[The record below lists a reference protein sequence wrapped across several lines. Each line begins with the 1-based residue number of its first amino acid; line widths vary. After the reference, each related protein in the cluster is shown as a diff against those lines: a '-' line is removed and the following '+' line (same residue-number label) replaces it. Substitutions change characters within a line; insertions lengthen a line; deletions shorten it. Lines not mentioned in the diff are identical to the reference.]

1 MNNEWQKIT
10 EGCQKSHTHAEL
22 PERFFT
28 ICSNCLFRG
37 TDEST
42 EIYNCQML
50 QILKQEYKT
59 RCLSKTGMKGLLS
72 LPDWSPIIQ
81 VYFIHSPAKSSCF
94 LLLRFFLLQKFKRFS
109 GGRFLK
115 HRLNPP
121 FIRSV
126 YLSNLQIG
134 KNLHVLKGRTSK
146 E

>member
-1 MNNEWQKIT
+1 MNDKKWRKVVRSPRTSFLQFAAIVYSE
-10 EGCQKSHTHAEL
+10 
-22 PERFFT
+22 ERMNQRKFT
-28 ICSNCLFRG
+28 IAKCYRYLNRN
-37 TDEST
+37 TKPDV
-42 EIYNCQML
+42 YQ
-50 QILKQEYKT
+50 KKT
-59 RCLSKTGMKGLLS
+59 TGMKGLLS

-94 LLLRFFLLQKFKRFS
+94 LLPRFFLLQKFKRFS

-126 YLSNLQIG
+126 YSSNLQIG
-134 KNLHVLKGRTSK
+134 KNLHVLKGRTWK

>member
-1 MNNEWQKIT
+1 MNDKKWRKVVRNHT
-10 EGCQKSHTHAEL
+10 HTQKSQNE
-22 PERFFT
+22 FFT
-28 ICSNCLFRG
+28 ICSNCLFRA
-37 TDEST
+37 TNESF
-42 EIYNCQML
+42 YNCQML

-94 LLLRFFLLQKFKRFS
+94 LLLRFFLLQKFKRFFR
-109 GGRFLK
+109 GRFLK
-115 HRLNPP
+115 HRLNQP

-134 KNLHVLKGRTSK
+134 KNLHVLKGRTLK

>member
-1 MNNEWQKIT
+1 MNDKKLRKVVRN
-10 EGCQKSHTHAEL
+10 HTHTQNSQNDFLQFAAIVYSEERMNQRKVLQL
-22 PERFFT
+22 P
-28 ICSNCLFRG
+28 NV
-37 TDEST
+37 TDT
-42 EIYNCQML
+42 
-50 QILKQEYKT
+50 
-59 RCLSKTGMKGLLS
+59 KTGIQNQMSIKSLLS

>member
-1 MNNEWQKIT
+1 MNDKKWRKVVRNHT
-10 EGCQKSHTHAEL
+10 HTQKSQNE
-22 PERFFT
+22 FFT

-94 LLLRFFLLQKFKRFS
+94 LLPRFFLLQKFKRFS

-115 HRLNPP
+115 HQLNPP

-126 YLSNLQIG
+126 YLSNVQIG
-134 KNLHVLKGRTSK
+134 KKLHVLKGRTWK

>member
-1 MNNEWQKIT
+1 MTKNYGRLSEITHTRRTIFYNLQQLSIPSNEWINGK
-10 EGCQKSHTHAEL
+10 
-22 PERFFT
+22 F
-28 ICSNCLFRG
+28 
-37 TDEST
+37 
-42 EIYNCQML
+42 YNCQML

-109 GGRFLK
+109 EGRFLK

-121 FIRSV
+121 FISSV

>member
-1 MNNEWQKIT
+1 MNDKKLRKVVRN
-10 EGCQKSHTHAEL
+10 HTHTQNDFLQFAAIVYSE
-22 PERFFT
+22 ERMNQRKFT
-28 ICSNCLFRG
+28 IAKCYRYLNRN
-37 TDEST
+37 TKP
-42 EIYNCQML
+42 YV
-50 QILKQEYKT
+50 YKK
-59 RCLSKTGMKGLLS
+59 KTGMKGLLS

-134 KNLHVLKGRTSK
+134 KNLHVLKGRSSK

>member
-1 MNNEWQKIT
+1 MTKNDGRLSEITHTRRTPRTIFYNLQQLSIPSNEWINGK
-10 EGCQKSHTHAEL
+10 
-22 PERFFT
+22 F
-28 ICSNCLFRG
+28 
-37 TDEST
+37 
-42 EIYNCQML
+42 YNCQML

-81 VYFIHSPAKSSCF
+81 VYFIHSPAKSSYF

-115 HRLNPP
+115 HRLYPP

-126 YLSNLQIG
+126 YLSNVQIG
-134 KNLHVLKGRTSK
+134 KNLHVLKGRTLK

>member
-1 MNNEWQKIT
+1 MTKNDGRLSEIT
-10 EGCQKSHTHAEL
+10 HTRRNPRTSFFYNLQQLSIPRNGWINGNLQL
-22 PERFFT
+22 P
-28 ICSNCLFRG
+28 NV
-37 TDEST
+37 TDTKTGIQNQTS
-42 EIYNCQML
+42 IK
-50 QILKQEYKT
+50 KQ
-59 RCLSKTGMKGLLS
+59 TGMKGLLS

>member
-1 MNNEWQKIT
+1 MNDKKWRKVVRN
-10 EGCQKSHTHAEL
+10 HTHTQNDFLQFAAIVYSE
-22 PERFFT
+22 ERVNQRKF
-28 ICSNCLFRG
+28 
-37 TDEST
+37 
-42 EIYNCQML
+42 YNCQML

-72 LPDWSPIIQ
+72 LPDWWPIIQ

>member
-1 MNNEWQKIT
+1 MNDKKLRKVVRN
-10 EGCQKSHTHAEL
+10 HTHTQNSQNDFLQFAAIVYSEERMNQRKVLQL
-22 PERFFT
+22 P
-28 ICSNCLFRG
+28 NV
-37 TDEST
+37 TDT
-42 EIYNCQML
+42 
-50 QILKQEYKT
+50 
-59 RCLSKTGMKGLLS
+59 KTGIQNQMSIKSLLS

-109 GGRFLK
+109 EGRFLK

-126 YLSNLQIG
+126 YLSNVQIG
-134 KNLHVLKGRTSK
+134 KKLHVLKGRTLK